1 MNKLLIR
8 ALGALALCLGFYF
21 LTRQVLGPVVWVLLA
36 LLIGISFSRIVID
49 GSAELVG
56 LAHTALRKSQQG
68 VHYQFHGVTVHV
80 IDDADHC
87 RWLPAHDI
95 RKLIPAFPLDATLE
109 RTYPSGWQWQGK
121 PPLGYLRDDALL
133 HYLHD
138 AQSATAIQFK
148 TWVDR
153 TVAHPARTARK
164 RRGIYLR
171 DPRLPLDEE

>member
-1 MNKLLIR
+1 MKPLLLR
-8 ALGALALCLGFYF
+8 ALGSLALCLGFYF

-36 LLIGISFSRIVID
+36 LLMGISFSRILID
-49 GSAELVG
+49 ASAEFAGFVH
-56 LAHTALRKSQQG
+56 AALRKNQQG
-68 VHYQFHGVTVHV
+68 MHYQFQGLTMHV
-80 IDDADHC
+80 LEDADHC
-87 RWLPAHDI
+87 RWLPTQDI
-95 RKLIPAFPLDATLE
+95 RKQIPAFPSDPTLA

-121 PPLGYLRDDALL
+121 PPLGHLRDDALL

-171 DPRLPLDEE
+171 DPRLPLDDE